1 MQRLFIIIT
10 LCLFSPV
17 MASAE
22 LSLPN
27 VFSDH
32 MVLQREQVVSIWGT
46 AAPGSRVKVSFKG
59 QQKSTDTNTNGRWDV
74 RISTGKADGQGAT
87 LTIQSGS
94 QTVVIEDVLVGE
106 VWLASGQSNMV
117 FSMNRVPSYAEII
130 ATSAYPQIRMFN
142 APNVTALEP
151 QDNIEG
157 QWSTCSPATVPG
169 YSAVAFF
176 FARKLHQELEVPIGV
191 IKSAWGGKPVE
202 TFTSR
207 KALQTLPGTRA
218 LVEATL
224 RADAAYDEVAAQ
236 TAYQRRLA
244 KWKTV
249 ASERR
254 TQPAAERK
262 RLPRKPTTP
271 KRPLTTEGKPGV
283 LFNSMIH
290 PFIGF
295 TIRGVIWYQG
305 EANAK
310 PGAVPY
316 DQTLPLMIRDWRQRW
331 NDDFS
336 FYFVQ
341 LANFRAPSTK
351 PGTPDLWAL
360 LQDRMR
366 QILQTTPK
374 TGMAVINDVG
384 EAKDIHPKNK
394 KDPGERLA
402 RWALAKDYGY
412 DIVYSGPLYQSSEVT
427 GGAIRVT
434 FDQCGDGLR
443 AGDGGT
449 LKRFEIS
456 GDDRVWYWA
465 DANVDGTDG
474 VLVSSARVPQ
484 PVAVRYAWAANPQG
498 ANLVNSEN
506 LPASIFR
513 TDNWDDVEALPIPGA
528 VK

>member
-1 MQRLFIIIT
+1 MKSYLIIVAI
-10 LCLFSPV
+10 CLLSPV
-17 MASAE
+17 IASAE

-27 VFSDH
+27 IFSDH
-32 MVLQREQVVSIWGT
+32 MVLQRERTASIWGT
-46 AAPGSRVKVSFKG
+46 ATPGSRVRIDFKG
-59 QQKSTDTNTNGRWDV
+59 QQTNVDTNTDGHWRV
-74 RISTGKADGQGAT
+74 GIPTGEADGKGAT

-94 QTVVIEDVLVGE
+94 QTVAIKDVMVGE

-117 FSMNRVPSYAEII
+117 FSMNRVPAYAEII
-130 ATSAYPQIRMFN
+130 ATSAHPGIRMFN
-142 APNVTALEP
+142 AQGVTAVEP
-151 QDNIEG
+151 QNDIEG
-157 QWSTCSPATVPG
+157 QWSICNPESVPG

-176 FARKLHQELEVPIGV
+176 FARKLHEELGVPIGV

-207 KALQTLPGTRA
+207 EALLTLPETKA

-224 RADAAYDEVAAQ
+224 KADAAYDEVAVQA
-236 TAYQRRLA
+236 AYKNRLA
-244 KWKTV
+244 RWKTGV
-249 ASERR
+249 TERK
-254 TQPAAERK
+254 TQPTTKQTRPPRRPAA
-262 RLPRKPTTP
+262 P
-271 KRPLTTEGKPGV
+271 KRPLMTEGKPGV

-290 PFIGF
+290 PFVGF

-310 PGAVPY
+310 PGAIPY

-331 NDDFS
+331 DDDFS

-341 LANFRAPSTK
+341 LANFREPSVR

-366 QILQTTPK
+366 QVLQTTPK

-384 EAKDIHPKNK
+384 EATDIHPKNK

-402 RWALAKDYGY
+402 RWALAKDYGH
-412 DIVYSGPLYQSSEVT
+412 DLTYSGPLYRSSELKD
-427 GGAIRVT
+427 GAIRIT

-443 AGDGGT
+443 VRDGGA
-449 LKRFEIS
+449 LQRFEIA
-456 GDDRVWYWA
+456 GDDQVWRWA
-465 DANVDGTDG
+465 DANIDGTNS
-474 VLVSSARVPQ
+474 VLVSSAHVPK
-484 PVAVRYAWAANPQG
+484 PIAVRYAWAANPQG

-513 TDNWDDVEALPIPGA
+513 TDDWNDVETLL
-528 VK
+528 K